1 MSATAEKRMG
11 GRLGGRLAS
20 AGGDILILAKP
31 RITAMVLVATFV
43 GYFLAPA
50 QGIVWGAAALL
61 LAGTL
66 LLGGGVNTLNQYM
79 ERDLDRLMVRTHARP
94 LPSGR
99 IAARKA
105 LYGGIA
111 ASVAGIALLAL
122 GANPL
127 SGLIA
132 FTVLVTY
139 LLCYTPLK
147 TRTGLNTLVGAIP
160 GALPP
165 VLGWVAAEG
174 RLATEA
180 LSLFMIMFVWQ
191 LPHFLAIAW
200 LYREDYANARMPML
214 TVTDPDGGQTRRQLV
229 LYSAV
234 LVPVSLYPAII
245 GMAGSA
251 YFYGALGLS
260 LLFLTAAM
268 AMVIQPGQAAARGLL
283 KYSIA
288 YLPLLFGLM
297 LYDKTT

>member
-1 MSATAEKRMG
+1 MSIRTEKSMG
-11 GRLGGRLAS
+11 GGLGGRLAS

-79 ERDLDRLMVRTHARP
+79 ERDLDRLMVRTQARP

-99 IAARKA
+99 MAARKA
-105 LYGGIA
+105 LYGGMA
-111 ASVAGIALLAL
+111 ASVAGIVLLAL
-122 GANPL
+122 GANPM

-165 VLGWVAAEG
+165 VLGWVAAG
-174 RLATEA
+174 GAVGSEA
-180 LSLFMIMFVWQ
+180 LAMFLILFVWQ
-191 LPHFLAIAW
+191 LAHFLSIAY
-200 LYREDYANARMPML
+200 LYREDYRVAGMPMIS
-214 TVTDPDGGQTRRQLV
+214 VFDVSGGAVRRQLV
-229 LYSAV
+229 LYTATMI
-234 LVPVSLYPAII
+234 PVSMYPSII
-245 GMAGSA
+245 GMAGST
-251 YFYGALGLS
+251 YFYGATILGA
-260 LLFLTAAM
+260 LFLAAALAM
-268 AMVIQPGQAAARGLL
+268 AWAVSWLTSPCC
-283 KYSIA
+283 SIISA
-288 YLPLLFGLM
+288 GTPPAILASLE
-297 LYDKTT
+297 